1 MKYTHL
7 LKACFLLLV
16 VVVIYVPKRLYNAN
30 VVIFFSVGVVVV
42 VGLICSMLS
51 TLILTKNN

>member
-1 MKYTHL
+1 MKFTHL

-16 VVVIYVPKRLYNAN
+16 VVVVTSLGAYNAN